1 MTTSLVLD
9 STIRDWVLLPIVFVT
24 VLVGLGRH
32 YVQQLIASDK
42 TTDKEKAGYLN
53 TLGRSRRIRG
63 NAHFIRPRGFSSRR
77 DHFAAKKDS
86 SHPGVLTADVP
97 GPVNPMMGGKPG
109 AGANNG
115 AMDMMKNQMTF
126 MLPNM
131 VMMAGMSY
139 FFSGFVIAKVPFPLT
154 PRFKMML
161 QQGINLASLDSSY
174 VSALSWYFLVMF
186 GIRGIF
192 GLILGAGANFADMQ
206 AMQMQMQMGMGQ
218 QANAQFDAKKE
229 YTGERDAMRVF
240 RHRWRPA
247 AVERNLVGFAPVP
260 DDD

>member
-1 MTTSLVLD
+1 MPAPNSQLVLD
-9 STIRDWVLLPIVFVT
+9 PQIRDWVLLPIVFVT
-24 VLVGLGRH
+24 LLVGLGRH
-32 YVQQLIASDK
+32 YVQQLIASSK
-42 TTDKEKAGYLN
+42 TQDLEKSGYVN

-63 NAHFIRPRGFSSRR
+63 NAGFIRPRGFEERR
-77 DHFAAKKDS
+77 EHFAAKKS
-86 SHPGVLTADVP
+86 ARIPGVLTADVP
-97 GPVNPMMGGKPG
+97 GAVNPMMAGGAG
-109 AGANNG
+109 GANNG

-161 QQGINLASLDSSY
+161 QQGINLSSLDSSY

-186 GIRGIF
+186 GIRSIF
-192 GLILGAGANFADMQ
+192 GLILGSGSGFRDMQ

-218 QANAQFDAKKE
+218 SANPQFDAKKE
-229 YTGERDAMRVF
+229 YTNERDAFRVAQHTWF
-240 RHRWRPA
+240 AEA
-247 AVERNLVGFAPVP
+247 AERRVAGMPPLL
-260 DDD
+260 D